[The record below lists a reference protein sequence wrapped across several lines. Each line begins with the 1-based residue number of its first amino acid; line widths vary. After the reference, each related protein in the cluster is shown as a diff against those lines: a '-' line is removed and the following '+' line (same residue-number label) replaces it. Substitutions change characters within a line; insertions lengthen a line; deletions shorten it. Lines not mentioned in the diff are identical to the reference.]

1 MVSDD
6 RIRHVVVL
14 MLENR
19 SFDHMLGY
27 LDQKCLPPLSTND
40 FVPEDP
46 TQPASPPVHVRWIQ
60 SYADVTADPGHGY
73 EDVMKQITGTSGPW
87 SSPYT
92 ITNNGFVWNYGTRK
106 TLNNQPVA
114 NKSEIMGCYREAD
127 VRVIS
132 TLAREFAVCSRWHC
146 SLPSETW
153 PNRLFAHAG
162 TSFGEI
168 ASERELH
175 PNERTIFDLLSEE
188 GLKWRIYAG
197 DVAQVLTFGEKVL
210 RQTQHM
216 SSFEHDVLG
225 GELAAYSFIE
235 PRHFDLPLGGKS
247 NSQHPTSKFHGIKS
261 TGYVPRGE
269 ELIAHVYNT
278 LRKREDVWNHCLMI
292 VVYDEHGGFYDRLPA
307 REVPPTGDVT
317 KGFHFDLLGPR
328 VPAVVIS
335 PYIGAGVVEGDKW
348 FDHTSLTATI
358 REVFGISSSLS
369 ERERTAN
376 TLTHL
381 LDRATPRADDEVPSL
396 DDHRSEDVID
406 FDEDDEDRPLD
417 EFQQQL
423 LELALELDPQTQAE
437 LEVTPEST
445 VRSVAPQVESFVER
459 HYPPTETAGG
469 LPA

>member
-1 MVSDD
+1 VSDD

-27 LDQKCLPPLSTND
+27 LDQKCLPPLSTSD
-40 FVPEDP
+40 AVPEDP
-46 TQPASPPVHVRWIQ
+46 AQHASPLVHVKWIQ

-73 EDVMKQITGTSGPW
+73 DDVMRQITRTRGPW

-92 ITNNGFVWNYGTRK
+92 VTNNGFVWNYGTRK
-106 TLNNQPVA
+106 TLRKKPVA
-114 NKSEIMGCYREAD
+114 DKSEIMGCYRAAD
-127 VRVIS
+127 VPVIS
-132 TLAREFAVCSRWHC
+132 TVAREFAVCSRWHC

-168 ASERELH
+168 AAEHILH
-175 PNERTIFDLLSEE
+175 RGKRTIFDVLSEE
-188 GLKWRIYAG
+188 GLRWRVYAG
-197 DVAQVLTFGEKVL
+197 DVAQVLTFGEKIL
-210 RQTQHM
+210 HRTRHM
-216 SSFEHDVLG
+216 SSFEHDVLN

-235 PRHFDLPLGGKS
+235 PRHFDLPLGRKS

-269 ELIAHVYNT
+269 ELIASVYNA
-278 LRKREDVWNHCLMI
+278 LRKREDVWNQCLMI

-307 REVPPTGDVT
+307 PEVPPMEPSATN
-317 KGFHFDLLGPR
+317 GFPFDLLGPR
-328 VPAVVIS
+328 VPAVIIS
-335 PYIGAGVVEGDKW
+335 PYIRGGVVQDDRW

-358 REVFGISSSLS
+358 REIFGISSFLS

-381 LDRATPRADDEVPSL
+381 LDRATPRAADEVPSL
-396 DDHRSEDVID
+396 DDYRSENVID
-406 FDEDDEDRPLD
+406 FEEDDEDRP
-417 EFQQQL
+417 
-423 LELALELDPQTQAE
+423 A
-437 LEVTPEST
+437 
-445 VRSVAPQVESFVER
+445 RR
-459 HYPPTETAGG
+459 
-469 LPA
+469 LPATATGARARARSANASRT